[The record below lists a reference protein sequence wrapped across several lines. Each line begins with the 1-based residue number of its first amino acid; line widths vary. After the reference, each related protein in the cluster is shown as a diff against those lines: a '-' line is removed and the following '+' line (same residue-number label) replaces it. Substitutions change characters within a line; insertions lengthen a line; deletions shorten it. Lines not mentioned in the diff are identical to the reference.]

1 MRAMRIGFI
10 ALTLAAPSLA
20 AAAASTDDEMAAALP
35 KQQEIDQAADTLD
48 RLVGALLDVRVGP
61 LAEAIDPE
69 RRADPRRRDETLRD
83 MARRDDPY
91 FEQRMRG
98 SIATMRDNA
107 GAMMA
112 RLAALAP
119 LLRETMAEFERQV
132 GEATR
137 DLPEDHD
144 D

>member
-48 RLVGALLDVRVGP
+48 RLVGALLDVRIGP